1 VTSSPESA
9 TDHSRVLPEGSIG
22 RSARLLSLPLGA
34 VGRAGLGMGRKLLG
48 APAEQVDAD
57 LRAAAADQLF
67 AVLGELKGGAMKF
80 GQAMSMMEAMLPE
93 DIAAPFRARLAA
105 LQDSAP
111 PMPGSRVQGVLKAEL
126 GSDWRSHF
134 AEFDLRPAAAA
145 SIGQVHRA
153 RLAGSGQP
161 VAVKVQYPGAD
172 TALANDLK
180 QLQRMAGAVSG
191 LSGGLDVV
199 SFTREIAERVS
210 EEVDYTL
217 EGANQQLM
225 AEATAGHP
233 RFTVPPVRLAT
244 RRVLVSDWVEGAK
257 LTSLVGRP
265 DAVRNA
271 AGLDY
276 VTFLFAGPSLGGVLH
291 GDPHPGNFLVAADD
305 RLAVVDFGLVSRM
318 PNGLPAPM
326 GRLIRQA
333 VDHDADAMLDGLV
346 AGGSARL
353 PQPVRRARPHG
364 AVPLQPGVD
373 ARPVP
378 AGALPV
384 RAVGRGDEAQH
395 PARVQPDLPGVA
407 GRHRRARAAGRDRR
421 LRRRAAPLPARLR
434 RLSQDREHRGTVL
447 SGLGPAHA
455 GDGEQPRQVD
465 RAPFCDGDQGRVGED
480 AERRQPAPLRHPGPP
495 GEQRGVGR
503 LVVARGTVDVP
514 LKLAFRAAAQRP
526 AAYPAV
532 GGEHRAPPR
541 RGGPDRLPTAG
552 RTARGTAGDPGEE
565 PGGLPRPAAAPGA

>member
-1 VTSSPESA
+1 
-9 TDHSRVLPEGSIG
+9 
-22 RSARLLSLPLGA
+22 
-34 VGRAGLGMGRKLLG
+34 
-48 APAEQVDAD
+48 
-57 LRAAAADQLF
+57 
-67 AVLGELKGGAMKF
+67 
-80 GQAMSMMEAMLPE
+80 
-93 DIAAPFRARLAA
+93 
-105 LQDSAP
+105 
-111 PMPGSRVQGVLKAEL
+111 VQGVLKAEL

-346 AGGSARL
+346 AEGFIRPGDASAADL
-353 PQPVRRARPHG
+353 LDYLNPFV
-364 AVPLQPGVD
+364 
-373 ARPVP
+373 
-378 AGALPV
+378 
-384 RAVGRGDEAQH
+384 E
-395 PARVQPDLPGVA
+395 PARTEQFRFNREWTRAQFRRVHSQFGPSDVAMKLNIPPEYSLIYRVWLGGIAVLAQLDVTAGFADVLRRYLPGFA
-407 GRHRRARAAGRDRR
+407 D
-421 LRRRAAPLPARLR
+421 
-434 RLSQDREHRGTVL
+434 
-447 SGLGPAHA
+447 
-455 GDGEQPRQVD
+455 
-465 RAPFCDGDQGRVGED
+465 
-480 AERRQPAPLRHPGPP
+480 
-495 GEQRGVGR
+495 
-503 LVVARGTVDVP
+503 
-514 LKLAFRAAAQRP
+514 
-526 AAYPAV
+526 
-532 GGEHRAPPR
+532 
-541 RGGPDRLPTAG
+541 
-552 RTARGTAGDPGEE
+552 
-565 PGGLPRPAAAPGA
+565 

>member
-1 VTSSPESA
+1 MRGRWLAGHTGSVTSSPEPA
-9 TDHSRVLPEGSIG
+9 TDRSRVLPEGSLG

-34 VGRAGLGMGRKLLG
+34 VGRAGVGMGRKLLG

-153 RLAGSGQP
+153 RLAGSGRP

-217 EGANQQLM
+217 EGANQQQM

-244 RRVLVSDWVEGAK
+244 RRVLVSDWVDGAK

-276 VTFLFAGPSLGGVLH
+276 VTFLFAGPALGGVLH
-291 GDPHPGNFLVAADD
+291 GDPHPGNFLVTSDD
-305 RLAVVDFGLVSRM
+305 RLAVVDFGLVSRL

-333 VDHDADAMLDGLV
+333 VEQDADAMLAGLV
-346 AGGSARL
+346 AEGFL
-353 PQPVRRARPHG
+353 K
-364 AVPLQPGVD
+364 PGD
-373 ARPVP
+373 ATAADLLDYLNPFV
-378 AGALPV
+378 
-384 RAVGRGDEAQH
+384 E
-395 PARVQPDLPGVA
+395 PARTEQFRFNREWTRAQFRRVHSQFGPSDVAMKLNIPPEYSLIYRVWLGGIAVLAQLDVTAGFADVLRRYLPGF
-407 GRHRRARAAGRDRR
+407 AA
-421 LRRRAAPLPARLR
+421 
-434 RLSQDREHRGTVL
+434 
-447 SGLGPAHA
+447 
-455 GDGEQPRQVD
+455 
-465 RAPFCDGDQGRVGED
+465 
-480 AERRQPAPLRHPGPP
+480 
-495 GEQRGVGR
+495 
-503 LVVARGTVDVP
+503 
-514 LKLAFRAAAQRP
+514 
-526 AAYPAV
+526 
-532 GGEHRAPPR
+532 
-541 RGGPDRLPTAG
+541 
-552 RTARGTAGDPGEE
+552 
-565 PGGLPRPAAAPGA
+565 